1 MTYLRAIIARK
12 EREWGDPSKAPVDP
26 DLLEMLDE
34 IDRLKKTPL

>member
-26 DLLEMLDE
+26 DLLVMLDE
-34 IDRLKKTPL
+34 IADLKTKP